1 MNKYL
6 DKYLNSTRMLPSSH
20 HSEMMKKEVS
30 KESPQAF
37 LVPLLPTASIIN
49 LCSKLS
55 DSSFLFLSI
64 GSSFTDLVTSKTYFH
79 FCHTAILKHT
89 FMPKTS
95 GLHYYQQSAVP
106 AGMYQLNINN

>member
-6 DKYLNSTRMLPSSH
+6 DKYVNSSRMLPSSH

-37 LVPLLPTASIIN
+37 LVPLFPTASTIN

-64 GSSFTDLVTSKTYFH
+64 GSFSIDLVTSKTYFH
-79 FCHTAILKHT
+79 FCYTAILKHT

-95 GLHYYQQSAVP
+95 VLHNYQERSA
-106 AGMYQLNINN
+106 QFLQECTN